1 MPGLVWTSS
10 LVVHNNSFE
19 FSVLLLVWL
28 MFVGVH
34 NNSLVFYYSSKTIVK
49 TELIGT
55 IILYQNLSKFN
66 TAKPKR
72 RSQASPVTR

>member
-34 NNSLVFYYSSKTIVK
+34 NNSLVLYYSSKTIVK
-49 TELIGT
+49 TELKE
-55 IILYQNLSKFN
+55 LYQNLSKLFN
-66 TAKPKR
+66 KGVER
-72 RSQASPVTR
+72 